1 MAITGAQRSR
11 LYLGLEPVVGREN
24 AEVILNSLNFSDV
37 EQVASQA
44 DMSAVKT
51 DVATLKTDVATLKT
65 DVATLKTDVATL
77 KTDVVTLKTDVAT
90 LKTDVATLKTDV
102 ATLKTDMDFRF
113 SLMMETLDKKFLNIK
128 IWFLVTGAGIALAV
142 VNLYKR

>member
-51 DVATLKTDVATLKT
+51 DVATLKTDVGTLKT
-65 DVATLKTDVATL
+65 DVA
-77 KTDVVTLKTDVAT
+77 TLKTDVAT

>member
-77 KTDVVTLKTDVAT
+77 KTDVATLKTDVAT

>member
-11 LYLGLEPVVGREN
+11 LYLGLEPAVGREN

-51 DVATLKTDVATLKT
+51 DVAILKTDVATLKT
-65 DVATLKTDVATL
+65 DVATLKTDVA
-77 KTDVVTLKTDVAT
+77 TLKTDVAT

>member
-1 MAITGAQRSR
+1 M
-11 LYLGLEPVVGREN
+11 GREN

-44 DMSAVKT
+44 DMSAV
-51 DVATLKTDVATLKT
+51 
-65 DVATLKTDVATL
+65 
-77 KTDVVTLKTDVAT
+77 KTDVAT

>member
-11 LYLGLEPVVGREN
+11 LYLGLEPAVGREN

-51 DVATLKTDVATLKT
+51 DVATLKTDVG
-65 DVATLKTDVATL
+65 
-77 KTDVVTLKTDVAT
+77 
-90 LKTDVATLKTDV
+90 TLKTDV

>member
-65 DVATLKTDVATL
+65 D
-77 KTDVVTLKTDVAT
+77 
-90 LKTDVATLKTDV
+90 
-102 ATLKTDMDFRF
+102 MDFRF

>member
-11 LYLGLEPVVGREN
+11 LYLGLEPAVGREN

-44 DMSAVKT
+44 DMSAV
-51 DVATLKTDVATLKT
+51 
-65 DVATLKTDVATL
+65 
-77 KTDVVTLKTDVAT
+77 KTDVAT

-142 VNLYKR
+142 ANLYKR

>member
-11 LYLGLEPVVGREN
+11 LYLGLEPAVGREN

-77 KTDVVTLKTDVAT
+77 KTDVG
-90 LKTDVATLKTDV
+90 
-102 ATLKTDMDFRF
+102 TLKTDMDFRF

>member
-1 MAITGAQRSR
+1 M
-11 LYLGLEPVVGREN
+11 GREN

-44 DMSAVKT
+44 DMSAV
-51 DVATLKTDVATLKT
+51 
-65 DVATLKTDVATL
+65 
-77 KTDVVTLKTDVAT
+77 
-90 LKTDVATLKTDV
+90 KTDVATLKTDV

>member
-51 DVATLKTDVATLKT
+51 DVATLKTDVGTLKT

-77 KTDVVTLKTDVAT
+77 KTDVATLKTDVAT

>member
-11 LYLGLEPVVGREN
+11 LYLGLEPAVGREN

-51 DVATLKTDVATLKT
+51 DVATLKTDVG
-65 DVATLKTDVATL
+65 
-77 KTDVVTLKTDVAT
+77 
-90 LKTDVATLKTDV
+90 
-102 ATLKTDMDFRF
+102 TLKTDMDFRF

>member
-65 DVATLKTDVATL
+65 DL
-77 KTDVVTLKTDVAT
+77 
-90 LKTDVATLKTDV
+90 

>member
-11 LYLGLEPVVGREN
+11 LYLGLESAVCREN

-44 DMSAVKT
+44 DMSAV
-51 DVATLKTDVATLKT
+51 
-65 DVATLKTDVATL
+65 
-77 KTDVVTLKTDVAT
+77 KTDVAT

>member
-51 DVATLKTDVATLKT
+51 DVATLKTDVGTLKT
-65 DVATLKTDVATL
+65 DVATLKTDVA
-77 KTDVVTLKTDVAT
+77 TLKTDVAT

>member
-11 LYLGLEPVVGREN
+11 LYLGLEPAVGREN

-44 DMSAVKT
+44 DMSAV
-51 DVATLKTDVATLKT
+51 
-65 DVATLKTDVATL
+65 
-77 KTDVVTLKTDVAT
+77 KTDVAT

>member
-51 DVATLKTDVATLKT
+51 DVATLKTDVG
-65 DVATLKTDVATL
+65 
-77 KTDVVTLKTDVAT
+77 
-90 LKTDVATLKTDV
+90 
-102 ATLKTDMDFRF
+102 TLKTDMDFRF

>member
-11 LYLGLEPVVGREN
+11 LYLGLEPAVGREN

-65 DVATLKTDVATL
+65 DVATLKTDVG
-77 KTDVVTLKTDVAT
+77 
-90 LKTDVATLKTDV
+90 
-102 ATLKTDMDFRF
+102 TLKTDMDFRF

>member
-77 KTDVVTLKTDVAT
+77 KTDV
-90 LKTDVATLKTDV
+90 ATLKTDV

>member
-1 MAITGAQRSR
+1 M
-11 LYLGLEPVVGREN
+11 
-24 AEVILNSLNFSDV
+24 ILNSLNFSDV

-44 DMSAVKT
+44 DMSAV
-51 DVATLKTDVATLKT
+51 
-65 DVATLKTDVATL
+65 
-77 KTDVVTLKTDVAT
+77 KTDVAT

>member
-1 MAITGAQRSR
+1 
-11 LYLGLEPVVGREN
+11 VGREN

-44 DMSAVKT
+44 DMSAV
-51 DVATLKTDVATLKT
+51 
-65 DVATLKTDVATL
+65 
-77 KTDVVTLKTDVAT
+77 KTDVAT